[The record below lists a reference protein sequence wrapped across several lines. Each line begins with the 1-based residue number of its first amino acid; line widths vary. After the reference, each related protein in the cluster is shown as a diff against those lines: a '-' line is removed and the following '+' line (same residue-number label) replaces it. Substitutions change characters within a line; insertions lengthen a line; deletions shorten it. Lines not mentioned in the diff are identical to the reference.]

1 MQNYDWTRWVLGI
14 IAALVIAAVIAVW
27 KLVAGK
33 VDKPDLATAL
43 EGLDREIKN
52 CNLRIDQS
60 LAQIAQSVSK
70 TDLMDKMTGA
80 STRADDKDL
89 RVQRDI
95 AELKTDAKALT
106 EKLTAVDKKLD
117 EIPARVASLELT
129 RNQQGGRPQGT

>member
-1 MQNYDWTRWVLGI
+1 MQAYDWTKWVLGI
-14 IAALVIAAVIAVW
+14 IAALIIAAVIAVW

-33 VDKPDLATAL
+33 VDKPDLAQSL
-43 EGLDREIKN
+43 ESLDKEIKN

-95 AELKTDAKALT
+95 AELKADAKALT
-106 EKLTAVDKKLD
+106 EKLSAVDKKLD
-117 EIPARVASLELT
+117 ELPARVASLELT
-129 RNQQGGRPQGT
+129 RNQQGNKSQGN